1 MCLNNGE
8 IMGIHL
14 QQQTACKKCQGP
26 LLLPLKSLFKI
37 HCMPEWFID
46 FSKFKRSLYCN
57 FNSEGVPK
65 KKKKK
70 FHIVHVCHLIASEWL
85 FRQTFCKQLL
95 NHKYV
100 SILYSIL
107 FLNKEPVHFGES
119 ETLLNQSGKLLN
131 SSNSLTEYQLVMQ
144 VFLFNSLHLGTI

>member
-8 IMGIHL
+8 IIGILL

-26 LLLPLKSLFKI
+26 LPLKSLYKI
-37 HCMPEWFID
+37 HCMTEWFIN

-65 KKKKK
+65 KNISIL
-70 FHIVHVCHLIASEWL
+70 FMSVIWLLRALII

-95 NHKYV
+95 NHKYF

-144 VFLFNSLHLGTI
+144 VFVFNSLHLGTI